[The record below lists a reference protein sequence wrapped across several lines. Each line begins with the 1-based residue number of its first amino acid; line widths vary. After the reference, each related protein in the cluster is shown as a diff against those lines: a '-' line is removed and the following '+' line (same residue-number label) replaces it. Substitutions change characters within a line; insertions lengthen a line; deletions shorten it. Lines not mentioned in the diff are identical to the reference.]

1 MMAYILH
8 VHGVKNQD
16 VTDFSCWP
24 LHIPDN
30 VHSMFYQVTAT
41 DFNIA
46 QHQLVHLP
54 KDKKDVFVEIKTG
67 QNCGPV
73 TMNIFGLQQLGDG
86 VQMYFKVVAEGT
98 FNLTEGGKSLK
109 GPHRRRQVW
118 QG

>member
-1 MMAYILH
+1 
-8 VHGVKNQD
+8 
-16 VTDFSCWP
+16 
-24 LHIPDN
+24 
-30 VHSMFYQVTAT
+30 MFYQVTAT

-86 VQMYFKVVAEGT
+86 VQMYFKVVAEGS
-98 FNLTEGGKSLK
+98 FDLTEGGKSQK
-109 GPHRRRQVW
+109 ETSMESHFHF
-118 QG
+118 

>member
-1 MMAYILH
+1 
-8 VHGVKNQD
+8 
-16 VTDFSCWP
+16 
-24 LHIPDN
+24 
-30 VHSMFYQVTAT
+30 MFYQVTAT

-86 VQMYFKVVAEGT
+86 VQMYFKVVAEGS
-98 FNLTEGGKSLK
+98 FDLTEGGKSQK
-109 GPHRRRQVW
+109 GPHRRRLHVVW
-118 QG
+118 KAIFIFITCY